1 MKRRTAAV
9 LLMLSCLLLSG
20 CGDSEVQ
27 IVRRRETEETGI
39 RTADRDS
46 DELLREQLDA
56 PERLTLS
63 LTEHDTVISVDADV
77 EVPEVTEAGV
87 KQVKSGYDLEG
98 DRERFQRVLCGGQ
111 TLKTYEEWYSI
122 DDALNAAEASD
133 DVAEASD
140 ETEAENSAELYSE
153 ITEASDISETSFGG
167 YVTLNGEEYYCE
179 FWSMSDVSESYIALQ
194 SGILDVEQNLSDQ
207 SLGYEVDE
215 DCTLA
220 EAEERAGEL
229 LNEMGFSD
237 FHCEDQMKCVY
248 GDAGTETELP
258 VLKRAWALIYVRE
271 ADGIPLSYYD
281 GEVWG
286 TLEDGLDECLPGES
300 ILLILGSQG
309 VIGYRE
315 DNLLSIVGYS
325 QEGVFLLPFSEI
337 QSIFE
342 STIQESVMSF
352 QNEYGLQI
360 SQITIDHIQFGYA
373 RVSDTGSDGELLIP
387 VWDFYGPWDEISEV
401 VDSTDNLGEKS
412 WLTVSAIDGT
422 ILERR

>member
-9 LLMLSCLLLSG
+9 LLVLSCLLLSG

-87 KQVKSGYDLEG
+87 KQVKSGYDLEK

-133 DVAEASD
+133 

-153 ITEASDISETSFGG
+153 TTEASDTSETSFGG
-167 YVTLNGEEYYCE
+167 YVTLNGGTYYSE
-179 FWSMSDVSESYIALQ
+179 FWSMSGVSESYMALQ
-194 SGILDVEQNLSDQ
+194 DGILELERDLSAQ
-207 SLGYEVDE
+207 SPGYEVDE

-220 EAEERAGEL
+220 EAKERAEEL
-229 LNEMGFSD
+229 LEEMGFSD
-237 FHCEDQMKCVY
+237 FRCADQSKALY
-248 GDAGTETELP
+248 GDTETETELQH
-258 VLKRAWALIYVRE
+258 LKRAWALTYVRE

-281 GEVWG
+281 GEIWG
-286 TLEDGLDECLPGES
+286 TLENGQDECLPGES
-300 ILLILGSQG
+300 ILLVLGSQG
-309 VIGYRE
+309 VIGYME
-315 DNLLSIVGYS
+315 DNLLSIAGDS
-325 QEGVFLLPFSEI
+325 QDGIFLLPFSEI

-342 STIQESVMSF
+342 SAVSESVMSF

-360 SQITIDHIQFGYA
+360 SQITVDHVQFGYA

-401 VDSTDNLGEKS
+401 VDSTDKRGEKS